1 MNRMKSLL
9 KKLNE
14 LNNEN
19 SNLDIRVENL
29 RKRKKNECKLIL
41 EKYFGKTYGD
51 YSYDISSERVS
62 VKYKDNRY
70 SIVDLYFYTSWKG
83 ENMSY
88 DKIELSMPS
97 FRPDNIEV
105 WIIDRFQMLTSITSI
120 VVTNEKS
127 IINDL
132 NSILIKYDNLTETF
146 RDDMRYLRDTI
157 KVTESD
163 ISILKK
169 ENMIEKLFD
178 VNGISLVTDEND
190 NNLPSLQLKWDW
202 NMNSVSGIKATKM
215 SASGKSVDLEVRTRF
230 RDYNSNEFQFKT
242 TQVEKVRFD
251 NVESFLRRNEKMIG

>member
-1 MNRMKSLL
+1 
-9 KKLNE
+9 
-14 LNNEN
+14 
-19 SNLDIRVENL
+19 
-29 RKRKKNECKLIL
+29 
-41 EKYFGKTYGD
+41 
-51 YSYDISSERVS
+51 
-62 VKYKDNRY
+62 
-70 SIVDLYFYTSWKG
+70 
-83 ENMSY
+83 MSY

-242 TQVEKVRFD
+242 TEVEKVRFD

>member
-1 MNRMKSLL
+1 MNRMKSLV
-9 KKLNE
+9 KKLDE

-19 SNLDIRVENL
+19 TNLDIRLENL
-29 RKRKKNECKLIL
+29 TKRKKNECKLIL
-41 EKYFGKTYGD
+41 EKYFGRSYGD
-51 YSYDISSERVS
+51 YNCDINSERVS
-62 VKYKDNRY
+62 VKYKDMRY

-83 ENMSY
+83 DNMSY

-97 FRPDNIEV
+97 FRPDNVEV
-105 WIIDRFQMLTSITSI
+105 WVVDRFQMLTSITSI
-120 VVTNEKS
+120 VVTNEKY

-132 NSILIKYDNLTETF
+132 NSVLMKYDK
-146 RDDMRYLRDTI
+146 LRDTFRIDMKYLREAI
-157 KVTESD
+157 KKQESD

-169 ENMIEKLFD
+169 ESMIEKLFD
-178 VNGISLVTDEND
+178 ENGISLATNEND
-190 NNLPSLQLKWDW
+190 NTLPSLQLKWDW

-242 TQVEKVRFD
+242 TEVEKVRFD